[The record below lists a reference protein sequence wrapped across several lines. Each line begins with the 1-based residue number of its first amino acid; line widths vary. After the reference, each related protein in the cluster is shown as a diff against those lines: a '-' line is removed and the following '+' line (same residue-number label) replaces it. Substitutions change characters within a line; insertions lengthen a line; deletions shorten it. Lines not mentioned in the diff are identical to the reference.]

1 MIAWLLF
8 SWLTLVE
15 LNCENLF
22 DSRHDSLKQDE
33 EFLPEGSYHWT
44 RTRYWRKVDRVAQEL
59 AACGGGSDGYGLP
72 DLMALCE
79 VENDS
84 VLVDLTRKSLL
95 RTAGYDYVMTHS
107 PDRRGVDVALVYSP
121 FAFSLLNSYA
131 MRVPLIRGMRPT
143 RDILYASG
151 RLIGGDTLH
160 VFVVHAPSRLGGEM
174 ASRPFRM
181 QVAKV
186 LCRAIDSLKAL
197 NADAHIVVAGD
208 FNDYTGS
215 KSLSSI
221 YTHGMSDASAHARG
235 RNGAKGTYR
244 YHGEWGSLDHILVSN
259 SLRKVVAECYVAD
272 DPFLLEDDEKYGGKK
287 PRRNYLGPKYLDGF
301 SDHLPLVAKFRM
313 KDSDE

>member
-1 MIAWLLF
+1 MRTSSTAGTIA
-8 SWLTLVE
+8 S
-15 LNCENLF
+15 
-22 DSRHDSLKQDE
+22 KQDE

-174 ASRPFRM
+174 ASRPFE
-181 QVAKV
+181 
-186 LCRAIDSLKAL
+186 CRWP
-197 NADAHIVVAGD
+197 
-208 FNDYTGS
+208 
-215 KSLSSI
+215 KSCAVPS
-221 YTHGMSDASAHARG
+221 TR
-235 RNGAKGTYR
+235 
-244 YHGEWGSLDHILVSN
+244 
-259 SLRKVVAECYVAD
+259 
-272 DPFLLEDDEKYGGKK
+272 
-287 PRRNYLGPKYLDGF
+287 
-301 SDHLPLVAKFRM
+301 
-313 KDSDE
+313 